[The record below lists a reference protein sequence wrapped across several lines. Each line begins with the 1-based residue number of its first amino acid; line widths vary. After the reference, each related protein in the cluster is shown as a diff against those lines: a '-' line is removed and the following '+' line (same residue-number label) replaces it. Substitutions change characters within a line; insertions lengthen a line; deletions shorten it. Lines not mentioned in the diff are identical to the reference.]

1 MVDIS
6 RTPEDETPP
15 EEADA
20 GFLAGFSGGMKALGA
35 VTVGLATVAGALLP
49 FAAVL
54 LVLGVPAWL
63 LVRRA
68 ARRRRPSATPPA
80 AA

>member
-1 MVDIS
+1 
-6 RTPEDETPP
+6 
-15 EEADA
+15 
-20 GFLAGFSGGMKALGA
+20 MKALGTVA
-35 VTVGLATVAGALLP
+35 VGLATIAGALLP

-54 LVLGVPAWL
+54 LLLGVPVWL

-68 ARRRRPSATPPA
+68 ARRRRTSATPPA